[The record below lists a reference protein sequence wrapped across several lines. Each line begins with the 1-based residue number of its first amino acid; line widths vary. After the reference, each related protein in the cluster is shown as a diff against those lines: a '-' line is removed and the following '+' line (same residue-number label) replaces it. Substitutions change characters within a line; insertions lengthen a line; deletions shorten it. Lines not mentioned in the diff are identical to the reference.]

1 MDVALFDDV
10 FKLTTAQEIEIA
22 VRLLLAAVFGSA
34 IGYER
39 RSADKPAGLRTVSL
53 VAVGSAL
60 FTVISA
66 FGFDTADQSRV
77 AAQIVTGVGFL
88 GAGTILRSGITI
100 SGLTTAATIW
110 ATAAIGMA
118 VGSGLYIASASCTGL
133 ILVILYLFAPAR
145 QTEN

>member
-1 MDVALFDDV
+1 MDFALLDDI
-10 FKLTTAQEIEIA
+10 FKLTIAQEIEIA

-39 RSADKPAGLRTVSL
+39 RSSDKPAGLRTLSL

-60 FTVISA
+60 FTIISA

-88 GAGTILRSGITI
+88 GAGTILRSGVTI

-118 VGSGLYIASASCTGL
+118 AGSGLYIASASCTVL
-133 ILVILYLFAPAR
+133 ILIILYLFAPQR
-145 QTEN
+145 QLED

>member
-1 MDVALFDDV
+1 MEDIFP
-10 FKLTTAQEIEIA
+10 LTASDEIEIA
-22 VRLLLAAVFGSA
+22 VRLLLATLFGAA

-39 RSADKPAGLRTVSL
+39 RSAEKPAGLRTLSL
-53 VAVGSAL
+53 VAVGAAL
-60 FTVISA
+60 FTVVSA

-88 GAGTILRSGITI
+88 GAGTILRSGVTI

-118 VGSGLYIASASCTGL
+118 VGSGMYIASTAGTVL
-133 ILVILYLFAPAR
+133 VLVILYLFAPAR
-145 QTEN
+145 EHSE

>member
-1 MDVALFDDV
+1 MEDIFS
-10 FKLTTAQEIEIA
+10 LTAAEEIEIA
-22 VRLLLAAVFGSA
+22 IRLVLATLFGAA

-39 RSADKPAGLRTVSL
+39 RNADKPAGLRTLSL

-60 FTVISA
+60 FTIISA
-66 FGFDTADQSRV
+66 FGFDTSDQSRV

-88 GAGTILRSGITI
+88 GAGTILRSGVSI

-118 VGSGLYIASASCTGL
+118 VGSGLYIASVAGTVL
-133 ILVILYLFAPAR
+133 ILIILYVLSPGR
-145 QTEN
+145 GQEK